1 MVLISLSPFRL
12 KRILVL
18 VAAVLVLSAVTCFG
32 GSALFQVESTPYDRQ
47 MERIQPI
54 LASRVPA
61 LDALPPTVTVV
72 NRWMEDLR
80 AIPYRFSTQWKTPTE
95 IAESLAADCKGKAVA
110 LYQQIHAT
118 GAGNLR
124 LVIGRRVPNSRA
136 THTWLEWTTASETYV
151 LDPTFNWAACSIS
164 QIPANR
170 YVPYYAY
177 SGARKYRAV
186 TPENLCADL

>member
-32 GSALFQVESTPYDRQ
+32 GSVFFQVETTPYDRQ

-54 LASRVPA
+54 LAPKVPA
-61 LDALPPTVTVV
+61 LDALPLRVTVV
-72 NRWMEDLR
+72 NRWMKDLR
-80 AIPYRFSTQWKTPTE
+80 AIPYGFSSQWKTPTE
-95 IAESLAADCKGKAVA
+95 IAESVVADCKGKAIA
-110 LYQQIHAT
+110 LYQRIQAT
-118 GAGNLR
+118 GGGNVR
-124 LVIGRRVPNSRA
+124 LVIGRRAPNSRA
-136 THTWLEWTTASETYV
+136 THTWLEWTTASGRYV

-177 SGARKYRAV
+177 SGAQKYRAV
-186 TPENLCADL
+186 TSESLCVGL